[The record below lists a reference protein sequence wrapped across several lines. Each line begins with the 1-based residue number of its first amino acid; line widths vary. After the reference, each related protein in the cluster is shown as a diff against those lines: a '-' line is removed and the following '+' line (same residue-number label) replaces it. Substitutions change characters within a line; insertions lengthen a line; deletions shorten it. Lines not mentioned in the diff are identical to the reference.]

1 MKMNWGKGI
10 TLFLASF
17 IAFMG
22 FLVYK
27 TLQIDFDLVA
37 DDYYAQEIAYQDRI
51 DAQHN
56 LAAHHY
62 EPAIRAT
69 ETGVSIEVQ
78 PTEIRGSGE
87 VVFYDPTG
95 RAGDRSFDMTLDE
108 NGRMLVQYGELGA
121 HRYQVKLSWEA
132 NGKNYFYETPIDL

>member
-51 DAQHN
+51 DAQYN
-56 LAAHHY
+56 LAEHNY
-62 EPAIRAT
+62 RPAILAT
-69 ETGVSIEVQ
+69 DSGVSIEVE
-78 PTEIRGSGE
+78 PIEIRGIGE

-95 RAGDRSFDMTLDE
+95 RAGDRNFDLRLDE
-108 NGRMLVQYGELGA
+108 NGRMLVDYKDLGA

-132 NGKNYFYETPIDL
+132 NGKSYFFETPIDL